1 MILRRSQSAQLSSAH
16 PPLSSPI
23 RGYMFFQTALA
34 MACGASWV
42 GTSSAF
48 GGLIERIP
56 DSADRRADTR
66 CFVDPQGQ
74 LKPGVGLDPLADDQT
89 IDDRVGWDVAVAQ
102 GQRPRD

>member
-1 MILRRSQSAQLSSAH
+1 
-16 PPLSSPI
+16 
-23 RGYMFFQTALA
+23 MFFQTALA

-74 LKPGVGLDPLADDQT
+74 LKPGLGLDPLADHQA

-102 GQRPRD
+102 GQKPRD